1 MLITTLKILIVIFLL
16 NFSTTALAQSF
27 GFGCLGFVGG
37 YGGYSIQNFNPT
49 GLNDYIA
56 VYNEIR
62 NDSLTSPMDKFGQAK
77 GYRVGINFFR
87 AKFTGVILTAKGFYQ
102 SLKEKHESLEKFQT
116 GIKNTTFDLA
126 LRNWGVGIDLGIP
139 VTKSL
144 SWKIVDGALH
154 FNNVSLTSTEN
165 FPGADT
171 DVKKYTSESALGYS
185 VGTGFIFSIIEGYIS
200 IEGSAGYTVLS
211 IDKMKLNETTFLTKN
226 ENSNEIME
234 NFIEAGGFSALI
246 QLNIGFPL

>member
-1 MLITTLKILIVIFLL
+1 MFKCCRKILLVLLIINSYTLL
-16 NFSTTALAQSF
+16 NAQSF

-37 YGGYSIQNFNPT
+37 YGGYNVQSFDAD
-49 GLNDYIA
+49 GFNDYIK
-56 VYNEIR
+56 VYNDIR
-62 NDSLTSPMDKFGQAK
+62 EDSLASPMNSFGKAK

-116 GIKNTTFDLA
+116 GFKNTEFDLA
-126 LRNWGVGIDLGIP
+126 LKNWGLGVDLGIP

-154 FNNVSLTSTEN
+154 FNTVSLKSTEN
-165 FPGADT
+165 FPGAET
-171 DVKKYTSESALGYS
+171 DIKKYSSESTLGYS
-185 VGTGFIFSIIEGYIS
+185 VGTGFILSIIEGYLS
-200 IEGSAGYTVLS
+200 IEGTAAYTDIS
-211 IDKMKLNETTFLTKN
+211 IGKMKLDEFTYLTKN
-226 ENSNEIME
+226 ENTTEVME
-234 NFIEAGGFSALI
+234 NFIESGGFSALI

>member
-1 MLITTLKILIVIFLL
+1 MKLH
-16 NFSTTALAQSF
+16 SQSF

-37 YGGYSIQNFNPT
+37 YGGYNIQNFNPK
-49 GLNDYIA
+49 GLNDYIV
-56 VYNEIR
+56 VYNELR
-62 NDSLTSPMDKFGQAK
+62 SDSLTSPMESFGKAS

-87 AKFTGVILTAKGFYQ
+87 AQFTGVILTAKGFYQ

-139 VTKSL
+139 ISNAL

-171 DVKKYTSESALGYS
+171 DVKKYTSESTLGYS

-211 IDKMKLNETTFLTKN
+211 IDRMKLNETTFLTKN

>member
-1 MLITTLKILIVIFLL
+1 MKLFRFGIIVVCFLIVHIP
-16 NFSTTALAQSF
+16 NVQAQSF

-49 GLNDYIA
+49 GLNDYITI
-56 VYNEIR
+56 YNDLR
-62 NDSLTSPMDKFGQAK
+62 GDSLTSPMDKFGNAT

-102 SLKEKHESLEKFQT
+102 SLKEKHESLERFQT

-126 LRNWGVGIDLGIP
+126 LKNWGVGVDLGIP
-139 VTKSL
+139 VTRSL
-144 SWKIVDGALH
+144 SWKIVDGAVH

-171 DVKKYTSESALGYS
+171 EVKKYNSESTLGYS
-185 VGTGFIFSIIEGYIS
+185 VGTGFIYSIVEGYIS

-211 IDKMKLNETTFLTKN
+211 IDKMKIDELTFLTKN
-226 ENSNEIME
+226 ENTTDVMD